1 VPQAPDSKTMAAPH
15 AGPRAS
21 STAASR
27 AAVIANPVKFAD
39 LARFRDEVLAAMAKR
54 GWAEPMWLETTPE
67 DPGGGQARAAVAA
80 GADLV
85 LACGGDGTVTACAAG
100 LAGSGTPM
108 GIVPAGTGN
117 LLARNLGLP
126 LDVAGALTVA
136 LAGVNRELDVGVAN
150 GRPFLVMA
158 GLGLDARMLDSAS
171 EPLKKRLGWVAYA
184 VAGLRHLRARPMR
197 VTLRADGGPPDRR
210 RASAIIAGNVGRL
223 QGGVALLPGAAP
235 DDGQLDVVVLTA
247 TGWAG
252 WLAVGAQVLLRRGSE
267 RGPVTRS
274 AFREL
279 RIDADRD
286 YLWELDGEVM
296 GSTRQLEI
304 AIQPERL
311 LVRVPARTSRAGTGA
326 GAAAASA

>member
-1 VPQAPDSKTMAAPH
+1 VILAPDGKTMAAPR
-15 AGPRAS
+15 GS

-27 AAVIANPVKFAD
+27 AAVIANPAKFTD
-39 LARFRDEVLAAMAKR
+39 LAAFRGEVAAAMAGR
-54 GWAEPMWLETTPE
+54 GWAEPMWLETTPA
-67 DPGGGQARAAVAA
+67 DPGEGQARAAVAA
-80 GADLV
+80 GTDLV

-108 GIVPAGTGN
+108 AVVPAGTGN

-126 LDVAGALTVA
+126 LDVTGALAVA
-136 LAGVNRELDVGVAN
+136 LAGVSRELDVGVAN

-158 GLGLDARMLDSAS
+158 GLGLDARRLDSAS
-171 EPLKKRLGWVAYA
+171 EPLKKRLGWVAYV

-197 VTLRADGGPPDRR
+197 VTLRADGGPPDPR

-223 QGGVALLPGAAP
+223 QGGLELLPGAAP

-252 WLAVGAQVLLRRGSE
+252 WLAVGARVLLRRGGAG
-267 RGPVTRS
+267 GPVTRG

-296 GSTRQLEI
+296 GSTRALEI
-304 AIQPERL
+304 AIAPERL
-311 LVRVPARTSRAGTGA
+311 LVRVPGPG
-326 GAAAASA
+326 

>member
-1 VPQAPDSKTMAAPH
+1 VIQAPDGTTTAAPR
-15 AGPRAS
+15 GS
-21 STAASR
+21 GTAAGR
-27 AAVIANPVKFAD
+27 AAVIANPAKFAD
-39 LARFRDEVLAAMAKR
+39 LAAFRGEVAAAMASR
-54 GWAEPMWLETTPE
+54 GWAEPMWLETTPA
-67 DPGGGQARAAVAA
+67 DPGAGQARAAVAA

-100 LAGSGTPM
+100 LAGSGTPLAV
-108 GIVPAGTGN
+108 VPAGTGN

-126 LDVAGALTVA
+126 LDVTGALAVA
-136 LAGVNRELDVGVAN
+136 LAGVSRELDVGVAN

-171 EPLKKRLGWVAYA
+171 EPLKKRLGW
-184 VAGLRHLRARPMR
+184 
-197 VTLRADGGPPDRR
+197 PPDQR

-223 QGGVALLPGAAP
+223 QGGLELLPGAAP

-252 WLAVGAQVLLRRGSE
+252 WLAVGAQVLLRRG
-267 RGPVTRS
+267 RAGGPVTRS

-296 GSTRQLEI
+296 GRTRALEI
-304 AIQPERL
+304 AIAPERL
-311 LVRVPARTSRAGTGA
+311 LVRVPGPG
-326 GAAAASA
+326 

>member
-1 VPQAPDSKTMAAPH
+1 VIQAPDGKTAAAPR
-15 AGPRAS
+15 AGHP
-21 STAASR
+21 AASR
-27 AAVIANPVKFAD
+27 AAVIANPVKFTD
-39 LARFRDEVLAAMAKR
+39 LAKFRDEVFAAMAQR
-54 GWAEPMWLETTPE
+54 GWAEPMWLETTPA
-67 DPGGGQARAAVAA
+67 DPGEGLARAAVAA
-80 GADLV
+80 GAELV

-108 GIVPAGTGN
+108 AVVPAGTGN

-126 LDVAGALTVA
+126 LDVAGALAVT

-210 RASAIIAGNVGRL
+210 RASAVIAGNVGRL
-223 QGGVALLPGAAP
+223 QGGLELLPGAAP

-252 WLAVGAQVLLRRGSE
+252 WLAVGAQVLLRRGSA
-267 RGPVTRS
+267 RGPVTRN

-296 GSTRQLEI
+296 GRTRRLEI
-304 AIQPERL
+304 GIQPEKL
-311 LVRVPARTSRAGTGA
+311 LVRVPAPA
-326 GAAAASA
+326 

>member
-1 VPQAPDSKTMAAPH
+1 VPQAPDGKTLAAPR
-15 AGPRAS
+15 AQPRARG
-21 STAASR
+21 TTASR
-27 AAVIANPVKFAD
+27 AAVIANPVKFTD
-39 LARFRDEVLAAMAKR
+39 LARFRGEVVAAMAKR
-54 GWAEPMWLETTPE
+54 GWAEPMWLETTPA

-80 GADLV
+80 GVDLV

-108 GIVPAGTGN
+108 AVVPAGTGN

-126 LDVAGALTVA
+126 LEAGAALTVA

-150 GRPFLVMA
+150 GQPFLVMA

-171 EPLKKRLGWVAYA
+171 EPLKKKLGWVAYA

-197 VTLRADGGPPDRR
+197 VTLTADGGAPEQR

-223 QGGVALLPGAAP
+223 QGGLALLPGAAP
-235 DDGQLDVVVLTA
+235 DDGQLDVVILTA

-252 WLAVGAQVLLRRGSE
+252 WLAVGAQVLLRRGSA
-267 RGPVTRS
+267 RGPVTRA

-311 LVRVPARTSRAGTGA
+311 LVRVPA
-326 GAAAASA
+326 